1 MLTPS
6 DKVEVIADSIS
17 KLKLFNAE
25 EKLIQEMEILLEE
38 AKDEEIVYHMEQDS
52 YIQSEVTQKDVEDM
66 DAYWEDKIDSIID
79 NEIDRRRGK

>member
-66 DAYWEDKIDSIID
+66 DAYWEDKIDNIID